1 MSRSVWGLV
10 AALALLGVAAP
21 VQAQSGNVLG
31 LSEIRGGV
39 MAHSVDEPG
48 PSATFGFFNL
58 DRIEDANVELVF
70 KAPDWDAWSWIGSPR
85 FELGTT
91 VNFGGLEN
99 MLYGG
104 LLWHANLFGSP
115 VFVEGGLGGALTDGQ
130 LHNAVYPHRSLGC
143 STLFHEQASLG
154 YDITDNADVMLTV
167 EHASHANLC
176 GADNRGLTNLGI
188 RVGFKF

>member
-1 MSRSVWGLV
+1 MLRSLGGLV
-10 AALALLGVAAP
+10 IAVGLVVATAP
-21 VQAQSGNVLG
+21 AMAQSVNI

-48 PSATFGFFNL
+48 PNATFGLFNF

-70 KAPDWDAWSWIGSPR
+70 KAPDWDAWTWIGSPR
-85 FELGTT
+85 LALGATL
-91 VNFGGLEN
+91 NFSGLEN
-99 MLYGG
+99 MVYGG
-104 LLWHANLFGSP
+104 LVWHANLFGSP
-115 VFVEGGLGGALTDGQ
+115 VFVEGGFGGALTDGQ
-130 LHNAVYPHRSLGC
+130 LHNAAYPYRSLGC

-154 YDITDNADVMLTV
+154 YDISEHADVMLTI

-188 RVGFKF
+188 RAGFKF